1 MMEKENFKVFI
12 SAPSSYAPFH
22 MTVSNHSTYE
32 SVFPQGHHVLCS
44 LTLCRW
50 EPLHLSWDGHSSL
63 GLLKAGMDLA
73 CLTLAPLSHGH
84 QLSAFLYL
92 TEMHRNALSNLTK
105 LPANYKV
112 LFAISYVISFWKFSC
127 LLSLWMHIQSRQ
139 ICRHTIGSWFWKEVN
154 KLHWL
159 EKGFL
164 LPFYYDAHTTCYKF
178 FTLHFYHKD
187 KWNCQSCSH
196 FLLMAI

>member
-1 MMEKENFKVFI
+1 MLLFTQQYLIRAYMNQFCLRVII
-12 SAPSSYAPFH
+12 SSVLWPSAD
-22 MTVSNHSTYE
+22 E
-32 SVFPQGHHVLCS
+32 SLCTFPGHGHCS
-44 LTLCRW
+44 LV
-50 EPLHLSWDGHSSL
+50 
-63 GLLKAGMDLA
+63 LLKAGMDLA
-73 CLTLAPLSHGH
+73 HLKQAPVSHGH

-92 TEMHRNALSNLTK
+92 IEMHKNALSNLTK
-105 LPANYKV
+105 LPTNYKV
-112 LFAISYVISFWKFSC
+112 LFAISYVISFWKLPCF
-127 LLSLWMHIQSRQ
+127 LSLWMRIQSRQ
-139 ICRHTIGSWFWKEVN
+139 ICRHTIRSWFWKEVN

-164 LPFYYDAHTTCYKF
+164 LPFYYDVHRTCYKF

>member
-1 MMEKENFKVFI
+1 MEKENFKVFI
-12 SAPSSYAPFH
+12 S
-22 MTVSNHSTYE
+22 V
-32 SVFPQGHHVLCS
+32 
-44 LTLCRW
+44 
-50 EPLHLSWDGHSSL
+50 LHLMLLFTQQYLITTNMDQFCLKVIISSVLHPLQTRAFASFL
-63 GLLKAGMDLA
+63 GMDAAHWCCWGMDLA
-73 CLTLAPLSHGH
+73 CLTLAPLFPGN

-92 TEMHRNALSNLTK
+92 IEMHKNTLSNLTK
-105 LPANYKV
+105 LPTNYKV
-112 LFAISYVISFWKFSC
+112 LFAISYVISFWKLPCF
-127 LLSLWMHIQSRQ
+127 LSLWMRIQSRQ
-139 ICRHTIGSWFWKEVN
+139 ICRHTIRSWFWKEVN

-164 LPFYYDAHTTCYKF
+164 LPFYYDVHRTCYKF